1 MEFDAWNLGFLRF
14 CEQLQIMIKQG
25 KDKSK
30 NETAPVSKVKGR
42 SLWVGI
48 FFFACVWM
56 FVLGILVGR
65 GTAPVQFDIEKLQK
79 ELTALKDAVVKEETL
94 RFKIDS
100 QTNEH
105 KADMSFYEELKQ
117 PANDAAVSKDQQIV
131 KSGPSAKPIIKEN
144 ASRTTEDKAVEKPE
158 SNAENHSNT
167 KTSAVSEA
175 ESKNRLTIQVA
186 SLKDPIIADR
196 MVAQLKDQWFPAYKT
211 MADIPGKGIWYR
223 VRIGSFQ
230 DKAEAQGTL
239 ERLKQAKI
247 EAILL
252 LQ

>member
-1 MEFDAWNLGFLRF
+1 LEFDVWNLGFLRF

-42 SLWVGI
+42 SLWICLV
-48 FFFACVWM
+48 FFACVWM

-79 ELTALKDAVVKEETL
+79 ELTALKNAVVKEETL

-117 PANDAAVSKDQQIV
+117 PTNEAGGNKGRQIV
-131 KSGPSAKPIIKEN
+131 KSGPSAKPLIKEN
-144 ASRTTEDKAVEKPE
+144 ASRVTEDKAIEKPV
-158 SNAENHSNT
+158 SNAENHSST
-167 KTSAVSEA
+167 KSVALSQAEA
-175 ESKNRLTIQVA
+175 KNRFTIQVA
-186 SLKDPIIADR
+186 SLKDPVVADR
-196 MVAQLKDQWFPAYKT
+196 MVAQLKDQWFPAYKI
-211 MADIPGKGIWYR
+211 MANIPGKGIWYR

-247 EAILL
+247 ESILL